1 MEIPENLKSIAG
13 GSSSRVNI
21 QVKNVT
27 DHKIVL
33 PGRTALGHLQQ
44 VKSVTP
50 MEVQKK
56 QEKSVS
62 EEIQE
67 NNKDKNT
74 PKVDGWLPDVDLDGL
89 DESQKEIAKQMLM
102 EESDSFARN
111 DDDIGC
117 IDELQI
123 RITLSD
129 DTPVQKTYTPIA
141 KLLYP
146 EVKQYVQDLLNRRRI
161 RKSKSAYSLPVV
173 CVRKK
178 DETLRLCI
186 DYRELNQRTAT
197 DRHPQS

>member
-1 MEIPENLKSIAG
+1 MEIPENLTSIAG

-33 PGRTALGHLQQ
+33 PGRTTLGHLQQ